1 MNNIQPQNQTAPIPQ
16 QVQQPTGYIP
26 QQQVQQPT
34 GYAPQPANYASQ
46 LQSNINFYGVEISQQ
61 ESQLINQFYI
71 NTNNNL
77 GIQLNDNHT
86 VFKSLYFGC
95 RDMFKTLY
103 VNQIS
108 SERGSKPTTPDYE
121 KAQQVFEQVFGTV
134 AQPKVNERILCLTM
148 KAFAPNMLPDPVS
161 GERPHIEIMNYI
173 LDLNWH
179 SQNVRQNS
187 NGISRS
193 NGNNTNTNT
202 NVNPYGYNTQ
212 NTYAGN
218 NQSKAGMAAGLTPMS
233 QQVQQPTGYVPQQQ
247 VQQPTGYAPQQ
258 TANNIM
264 AAMPT
269 YG

>member
-1 MNNIQPQNQTAPIPQ
+1 MNNIQPQNQAAPMPQ
-16 QVQQPTGYIP
+16 MVQPNTGYVSQTQVQQPTN
-26 QQQVQQPT
+26 
-34 GYAPQPANYASQ
+34 YAPQPQGS
-46 LQSNINFYGVEISQQ
+46 SINFYGVEIAQQ

-148 KAFAPNMLPDPVS
+148 KAFAPNMLPDPVP
-161 GERPHIEIMNYI
+161 GERPHVEIMNYI

-187 NGISRS
+187 NGINRS
-193 NGNNTNTNT
+193 NGTNNINTL
-202 NVNPYGYNTQ
+202 VNPYNANPYQT
-212 NTYAGN
+212 GN
-218 NQSKAGMAAGLTPMS
+218 AQSKAAVAAGFAPQP
-233 QQVQQPTGYVPQQQ
+233 QQVQQPGYTPMPQQ
-247 VQQPTGYAPQQ
+247 VANGVIGTMPNYA
-258 TANNIM
+258 
-264 AAMPT
+264 
-269 YG
+269 